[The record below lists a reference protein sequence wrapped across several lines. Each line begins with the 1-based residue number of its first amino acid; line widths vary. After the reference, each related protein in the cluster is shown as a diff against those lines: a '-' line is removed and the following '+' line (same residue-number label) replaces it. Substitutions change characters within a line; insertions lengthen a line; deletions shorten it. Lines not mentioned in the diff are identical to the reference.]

1 LLVVMLIPVLADLPL
16 YMAFM
21 ADMVGA
27 GFILALSGFSLYC

>member
-1 LLVVMLIPVLADLPL
+1 MLIQVLTDLPL

-21 ADMVGA
+21 AATVGA